1 MIDSILLVNIFS
13 SFFMC
18 GVIWLVQLVH
28 YPFFFRADRTQFTE
42 HIRFHGFR
50 ISFIVLPVMTLELIS
65 SILLTIYAPD
75 FQALHLIG
83 LIVVLLIWVST
94 FLLQVP
100 QHAKLVDKFDE
111 NAILKLVRT
120 NWIRTILW
128 SIKSGLALYLIAS
141 IVLGH

>member
-1 MIDSILLVNIFS
+1 MIESILLLNIFS

-28 YPFFFRADRTQFTE
+28 YPFFMRADRSQFTE

-50 ISFIVLPVMTLELIS
+50 IAFIVLPVMTAELIS
-65 SILLTIYAPD
+65 SIFLTIYAPD
-75 FQALHLIG
+75 FEILHLIG
-83 LIVVLLIWVST
+83 LIVVLLIWAST

-100 QHAKLVDKFDE
+100 QHAKLVVKFDE
-111 NAILKLVRT
+111 KVILKLVRT

-128 SIKSGLALYLIAS
+128 SVKSGLALYLIAS
-141 IVLGH
+141 VV